1 MSPETIQR
9 RVPDPDVRRDEWRFA
24 RSSVAILLIAG
35 TATTILAMTERLR
48 VGLEPIGHAMLL
60 LQLVLVVVGFEAY
73 YYAIHR
79 LLHTRM
85 LFRRVHA
92 VHHRSKSPRLLS
104 ALSWHPVE
112 AMLIAGYLPVV
123 MAVTELHLGAIA
135 SASVFLSTSIAL
147 AHSGREIVPPAL
159 HRVPVLG
166 WWVTPLVH
174 DAHHARSDVNYG
186 ASLNLFDRLLGTFRA
201 PEEAR

>member
-1 MSPETIQR
+1 MSSERIQR
-9 RVPDPDVRRDEWRFA
+9 RVPDLAVRRDEWRFA
-24 RSSVAILLIAG
+24 RSSLAILMFAG
-35 TATTILAMTERLR
+35 TGTTILAMNQHLH
-48 VGLEPIGHAMLL
+48 VGLEPIGRGSLL
-60 LQLVLVVVGFEAY
+60 LQLVFLVVGFEAY

-79 LLHTRM
+79 LLHTRT

-92 VHHRSKSPRLLS
+92 VHHRSQSPTLLS

-112 AMLIAGYLPVV
+112 ATLIAGFLPAA
-123 MAVTELHLGAIA
+123 MAAVELHVAAITLA
-135 SASVFLSTSIAL
+135 STFLSASIAL
-147 AHSGREIVPPAL
+147 AHCGHEIFPRAITRIPIL
-159 HRVPVLG
+159 R
-166 WWVTPLVH
+166 WYVTPLVH